1 MSEKISGIVG
11 LTAFTLGLL
20 IAVAFGILSALD
32 VVAYGNTVV
41 IVILVILGLIVGF
54 LNITSKEI
62 LPLLLATVALV
73 VVGNVFEPI
82 ELAGIGTMLDNILKL
97 LATLMA
103 PAAVIVAIKVLV
115 QVGFPRD

>member
-1 MSEKISGIVG
+1 MSERVSIMVG
-11 LTAFTLGLL
+11 LIAFTLGVL
-20 IAVAFGILSALD
+20 IAVVAGILSALGII
-32 VVAYGNTVV
+32 ALGNTVV
-41 IVILVILGLIVGF
+41 IIILLILGILVGV
-54 LNITSKEI
+54 LNITSREI
-62 LPLLLATVALV
+62 MPFLLATVALV
-73 VVGNVFEPI
+73 VVGDVFEPI

>member
-1 MSEKISGIVG
+1 MSERLSGIVG

-20 IAVAFGILSALD
+20 IAVAFGILSALGI
-32 VVAYGNTVV
+32 VAYGTVI
-41 IVILVILGLIVGF
+41 IVILIILGIIVGL

-82 ELAGIGTMLDNILKL
+82 KLASIGSMLNSILNL

>member
-1 MSEKISGIVG
+1 MSEKVSVITG
-11 LTAFTLGLL
+11 LVAFTLGVLV
-20 IAVAFGILSALD
+20 AVVAGILSAMD
-32 VVAYGNTVV
+32 VISLGNTIV
-41 IVILVILGLIVGF
+41 IVILIILGIIIGI
-54 LNITSKEI
+54 LNITGREI
-62 LPLLLATVALV
+62 MPFLLATVALV

-82 ELAGIGTMLDNILKL
+82 KLAGVGTMLDNILKL